1 MSSLKFNP
9 GVYMAIDCGT
19 ASIRTLAI
27 EVAENGD
34 YKSVFNTS
42 VEHDIGRNLTEF
54 KALTTETI
62 ETLVTSTQ
70 HFMNK
75 AQELGAKSIVAA
87 ATESLRSASNGAEV
101 LERLARDAMPF
112 KMLSGL
118 DELQTSLMGV
128 LPNLRDLKG
137 KFYFGDSGGGSTEL
151 GIVNADD
158 FSIIAGDSLPIGV
171 APWSHRFEAIG
182 EVIDVMHLDKAI
194 AEMTSDFKKAMQ
206 SWPKLDSSAMMVVAG
221 APMNLFRYVREI
233 EGSTYEVEDRTMY
246 RHEIEKAASEI
257 AAMCLATREAHPY
270 IDTKGVGFLLPCA
283 LKILSMMNATGVN
296 KIHVLHSG
304 ICVGLCLESAK
315 IELEK
320 AV

>member
-1 MSSLKFNP
+1 MSNLKFTP
-9 GVYMAIDCGT
+9 GIYQAIDCGT

-27 EVAENGD
+27 EVFENGD
-34 YKSVFNTS
+34 YQKVFNAS
-42 VEHDIGRNLTEF
+42 VEHDIGRNLSEH
-54 KALTTETI
+54 KALTPDTI

-70 HFMNK
+70 QFMAK
-75 AQELGAKSIVAA
+75 AKELGAVCINAA
-87 ATESLRSASNGAEV
+87 ATESLRSATNGAAV

-112 KMLSGL
+112 RMLSGL
-118 DELQTSLMGV
+118 DELHTSLMGV
-128 LPNLRDLKG
+128 LPDLRHLKG

-151 GIVNADD
+151 GIVDAND
-158 FSIIAGDSLPIGV
+158 FSIVIGDSLPIGV

-182 EVIDVMHLDKAI
+182 EVIDVMHLDEAV
-194 AEMTSDFKKAMQ
+194 AEMTTAFKGAMKG
-206 SWPKLDSSAMMVVAG
+206 WPKLDSEAMLVIAG
-221 APMNLFRYVREI
+221 APMNLFRYVRKI
-233 EGSTYEVEDRTMY
+233 EGSTYEVEDRTMH
-246 RHEIEKAASEI
+246 RHEIEEAAHEI

-283 LKILSMMNATGVN
+283 LKILSMMNATGIH

-315 IELEK
+315 IQKSK